1 MAIRTVRLD
10 SDGERLLDH
19 IVQTTGMSISAAF
32 KDGLRVLESELE
44 KEKGAAPY
52 AIYEELELGPG
63 GYSIAPSSSAKKAVK
78 DVIRRKLGQ

>member
-10 SDGERLLDH
+10 SDGERLLDQ

-32 KDGLRVLESELE
+32 KDGLRALESELD

-52 AIYEELELGPG
+52 KIYEELDLGPG
-63 GYSIAPSSSAKKAVK
+63 GYSIAPSSSVKGAVR
-78 DVIRRKLGQ
+78 DAIRRKLGQ

>member
-19 IVQTTGMSISAAF
+19 IVQTTGMSISTAF
-32 KDGLRVLESELE
+32 KDGLRALESELD

-52 AIYEELELGPG
+52 KIYEELDLGPG
-63 GYSIAPSSSAKKAVK
+63 GYSIAPSSSVKGAVR
-78 DVIRRKLGQ
+78 DAIRRKLGQ

>member
-10 SDGERLLDH
+10 SDGERLLDQ

-32 KDGLRVLESELE
+32 KDGLRALESELD

-52 AIYEELELGPG
+52 TIYEELDLGPG
-63 GYSIAPSSSAKKAVK
+63 GYSIAPSSRVKRTVK
-78 DVIRRKLGQ
+78 DAIRRKLGQ